1 MDSFFNALHN
11 YYWWQIQETY
21 NLNDI
26 SRPDTWVSSLI
37 HFCNYAFERKGSP
50 SAYRESAI
58 EAFQRDSTWLE
69 SRQRWGAII
78 ESRLFDSFRAAC
90 NDRYINKYN
99 ESRNPMSP
107 SEGNLIS
114 LINFAWNIADDKS
127 VAGWAL
133 DFIEENNIREAFN
146 SLKRIR
152 GIGNKI
158 ASFYLRDIYILSD
171 LHDINLRN
179 KHLLHPID
187 VWTERAAR
195 VLLDN
200 PEATPRQCAQA
211 LIDLEQDLGL
221 LTGVSNIGFWVFGS
235 EVTDNISIFIEA
247 VKAISERNSNILRNL
262 LARQIDEEKDWL
274 NFLESLL
281 P

>member
-1 MDSFFNALHN
+1 
-11 YYWWQIQETY
+11 
-21 NLNDI
+21 
-26 SRPDTWVSSLI
+26 
-37 HFCNYAFERKGSP
+37 
-50 SAYRESAI
+50 
-58 EAFQRDSTWLE
+58 
-69 SRQRWGAII
+69 
-78 ESRLFDSFRAAC
+78 
-90 NDRYINKYN
+90 
-99 ESRNPMSP
+99 MSP

-171 LHDINLRN
+171 LHDINLRK